1 MPAGEEQ
8 KHHISL
14 KVDPKKFSSK
24 GFLKKLFKPD
34 TSNIASWVVYNINSA
49 SKTEEPSFV
58 KANPFGLKNM
68 SGNVAE
74 FCSDFYSADF
84 YKADS
89 TRINPAGPERAPEHV
104 IRGGSFKSDAKDV
117 RSAARD
123 FTKTKAWL
131 VTDPQMPKSIWWYSD
146 CIDVGFR
153 VVCEIDTRIS
163 ELIPLERNR

>member
-1 MPAGEEQ
+1 MW
-8 KHHISL
+8 L
-14 KVDPKKFSSK
+14 
-24 GFLKKLFKPD
+24 
-34 TSNIASWVVYNINSA
+34 
-49 SKTEEPSFV
+49 SFV
-58 KANPFGLKNM
+58 SISIPP
-68 SGNVAE
+68 
-74 FCSDFYSADF
+74 DF

-89 TRINPAGPERAPEHV
+89 TRTDPRGPLKGQEHV

-153 VVCEIDTRIS
+153 VVCETDTS
-163 ELIPLERNR
+163 AGKLDSLIILDKNGQYKQKEIHQDSSSCRYRYCRRRGNYFRL